1 MRFPVRIFSV
11 VAVAALLL
19 AGCGEKAALPVP
31 VATLERPVLT
41 LDAKAGRVLVPQAL
55 LVERSGVPGVF
66 VLSAENQARFRMVR
80 TGKTVNGRIEIL
92 SGLSG
97 SESLVTGDLRDV
109 HDGSPVKSMSAADKH
124 KFNEGLFPSSSH
136 MHGKP
141 TRLVFIHIHLSL
153 SVVPTIL

>member
-31 VATLERPVLT
+31 VAALERPVLT
-41 LDAKAGRVLVPQAL
+41 LDAQAGRVLVPQAL
-55 LVERSGVPGVF
+55 LVERGGVPGVF
-66 VLSAENQARFRMVR
+66 VLSEEKQARFRMVR

-97 SESLVTGDLRDV
+97 SETLVTGDLRDV
-109 HDGSPVKSMSAADKH
+109 HDGSPVKIMSVADKR
-124 KFNEGLFPSSSH
+124 G
-136 MHGKP
+136 
-141 TRLVFIHIHLSL
+141 
-153 SVVPTIL
+153 